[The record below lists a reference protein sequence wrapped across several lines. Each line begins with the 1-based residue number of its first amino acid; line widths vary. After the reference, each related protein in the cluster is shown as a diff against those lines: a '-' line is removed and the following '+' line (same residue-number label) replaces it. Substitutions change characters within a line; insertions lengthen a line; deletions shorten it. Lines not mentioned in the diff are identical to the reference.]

1 MAAILTNILSWALYD
16 SPLGLLLITATPE
29 AVSSIEFVTEAPA
42 HLNQPRFVPA
52 CLEQCRQELQ
62 EYFSGHRLTFSF
74 PMQAAGTEFQQ
85 QVWELLAAIPFGQ
98 TVSYQWLAVQ
108 LNNPGAIR
116 AIGSANNKNKL
127 TIVLPCHRV
136 IGSNGQL
143 VGYAGGLWRKQW
155 LLHHERTVVGTE
167 QLTLF

>member
-1 MAAILTNILSWALYD
+1 MTNIPFWALYD

-29 AVSSIEFVTEAPA
+29 AISSIEFVTEAPA
-42 HLNQPRFVPA
+42 HLNQPPFVPA
-52 CLEQCRQELQ
+52 CLEQGLLELK
-62 EYFSGHRLTFSF
+62 EYFSGARLSFSF
-74 PMQAAGTEFQQ
+74 PMQFAGTAFQQ
-85 QVWELLAAIPFGQ
+85 QVWELLATIPFGQ

-127 TIVLPCHRV
+127 AIVLPCHRV

-155 LLHHERTVVGTE
+155 LLHHERTVAGTQ

>member
-1 MAAILTNILSWALYD
+1 MTNIPFYALYD
-16 SPLGLLLITATPE
+16 SPLGLLLITATAE

-42 HLNQPRFVPA
+42 SLNLGLVLPA
-52 CLEQCRQELQ
+52 CLKQCLLELQ
-62 EYFSGHRLTFSF
+62 EYFTGARLTFSF
-74 PMQAAGTEFQQ
+74 PVQAAGTAFQQ

-98 TVSYQWLAVQ
+98 TVSYHWLAVQ

-116 AIGSANNKNKL
+116 AVGSANNKNKL
-127 TIVLPCHRV
+127 AIVLPCHRV

-155 LLHHERTVVGTE
+155 LLHHERTVTGTQ